1 MPERKRPPKPRGRQ
15 TKLTDYVAKAIPS
28 FIRAG
33 AFKKDAAAAV
43 GIVEG
48 TLYRWLDSDVFPGEK
63 YREFRESVE
72 RAEASAV
79 VVATTRVYDEKPE
92 LWLAQ
97 SGNWREPERN
107 IVTVLT
113 GDVIDARR
121 IEVSPG
127 LSEYL
132 DDRFNPQKKLP
143 DGDADPNTT

>member
-1 MPERKRPPKPRGRQ
+1 MSQRKRLPKPRGRQ
-15 TKLTDYVAKAIPS
+15 PKLTDYVAKAIPA
-28 FIRAG
+28 FIKAG

-43 GIVEG
+43 GIAEG
-48 TLYRWLDSDVFPGEK
+48 TLYRWLDPVASPREL
-63 YREFRESVE
+63 YQEFRESVE

-79 VVATTRVYDEKPE
+79 VVATTRVYDTKPE

-97 SGNWREPERN
+97 SGNWREPDRN
-107 IVTVLT
+107 VVTVLT

-143 DGDADPNTT
+143 EKAE